1 MSSDLAVE
9 LRFAT
14 RARHP
19 CLATWGMLAGK
30 LEPERSYMAN
40 TCALCAWPQRMMVT
54 ETTGCEVLPGQS
66 KQSPTASEWTLMLPL
81 PLAWPG
87 W

>member
-1 MSSDLAVE
+1 
-9 LRFAT
+9 
-14 RARHP
+14 
-19 CLATWGMLAGK
+19 
-30 LEPERSYMAN
+30 
-40 TCALCAWPQRMMVT
+40 MMVT